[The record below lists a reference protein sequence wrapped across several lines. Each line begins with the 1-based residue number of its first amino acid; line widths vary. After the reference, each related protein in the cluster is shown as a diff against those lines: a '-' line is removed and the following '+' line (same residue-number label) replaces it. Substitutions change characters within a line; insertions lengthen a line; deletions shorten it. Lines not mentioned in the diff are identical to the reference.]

1 MTGAILAG
9 GESRRMGRDKAFL
22 EVGGQRIIDRTVE
35 LLAPLFPQL
44 LLVTN
49 NAADYAYLGI
59 RMVSDLLPGRGALGG
74 LYTALFFSTTQH
86 VFVVACD
93 MPLLKAEVIRHLLD
107 QPHKWDVVVPQ
118 MGDHVEPLH
127 AVYSRR
133 CLPHVEALLQEG
145 GRKVMDFYSR
155 VRVLRVPEE
164 EIRALDPELLSFRNV
179 NTPEEVRAIQEMTA
193 QLRRIGD
200 PQPCGP
206 V

>member
-22 EVGGQRIIDRTVE
+22 EIGGRRIIDRTVE
-35 LLAPLFPQL
+35 LLGPLFSQL
-44 LLVTN
+44 LVVTN
-49 NAADYAYLGI
+49 SPADYAYLGV

-74 LYTALFFSTTQH
+74 LYTALFFSSTQH

-107 QPHKWDVVVPQ
+107 LSHKWDVVVPQ

-133 CLPHVEALLQEG
+133 CLPHIEALLQRG
-145 GRKVMDFYSR
+145 GRRVMDFYSR
-155 VRVLRVPEE
+155 VRVLRVKEE
-164 EIRALDPELLSFRNV
+164 EIRALDPGLLSFRNV
-179 NTPEEVRAIQEMTA
+179 NTPEEIRAIEEMTT
-193 QLRRIGD
+193 QLPETRGL
-200 PQPCGP
+200 QPCGRA
-206 V
+206 

>member
-9 GESRRMGRDKAFL
+9 GQSRRMGTDKAFL
-22 EVGGQRIIDRTVE
+22 EVGGRRIIDRTVE
-35 LLAPLFPQL
+35 LLGPLFPQL

-49 NAADYAYLGI
+49 NPVGYAYLGI

-74 LYTALFFSTTQH
+74 LYTALFFSTTQR

-93 MPLLKAEVIRHLLD
+93 MPFLRVEVIRHLLR
-107 QPHKWDVVVPQ
+107 QSQKWDVVVPQ

-133 CLPHVEALLQEG
+133 CLPHVEALLQRG
-145 GRKVMDFYSR
+145 GRKVMDFYPS

-179 NTPEEVRAIQEMTA
+179 NTPEEIRAIQEMTS
-193 QLRRIGD
+193 QLHARTD
-200 PQPCGP
+200 PHRPGLS
-206 V
+206 

>member
-9 GESRRMGRDKAFL
+9 GQSRRMGTDKAFL
-22 EVGGQRIIDRTVE
+22 EVGGRRIIDRTVE
-35 LLAPLFPQL
+35 LLGPLFPQL

-49 NAADYAYLGI
+49 NPVGYAYLGI

-93 MPLLKAEVIRHLLD
+93 MPFLRVEVIRHLLR
-107 QPHKWDVVVPQ
+107 QSQRWDVVVPQ

-133 CLPHVEALLQEG
+133 CLPHVEALLQKG
-145 GRKVMDFYSR
+145 GRKVMDFYSS
-155 VRVLRVPEE
+155 VRVLRVPEQ

-179 NTPEEVRAIQEMTA
+179 NTPEEIRVIQEMTS
-193 QLRRIGD
+193 QLHARTD
-200 PQPCGP
+200 PHRPGLP
-206 V
+206 